1 MAALCPLGKGTFDLI
16 RHRRLDPIA
25 VVVLLGITTDGVAL
39 LFGGSPGLLLVRES
53 MFTGAFGAACF
64 ASLLLPRPMMFYF
77 SRHFIAGTD
86 PERQARFNAAWQFP
100 EVRFCHRVITTVWGC
115 VFDGGLIILLALVLV
130 ISPMLLGALTIVT
143 MIWAF
148 RYGHQVRLRALAR
161 FNQLEIQNAVELPQR
176 PD

>member
-1 MAALCPLGKGTFDLI
+1 FPLGKGTFDLI

-77 SRHFIAGTD
+77 SRHFIEHGLT
-86 PERQARFNAAWQFP
+86 PQQETRAAAEKQSHA
-100 EVRFCHRVITTVWGC
+100 E
-115 VFDGGLIILLALVLV
+115 
-130 ISPMLLGALTIVT
+130 GAS
-143 MIWAF
+143 
-148 RYGHQVRLRALAR
+148 
-161 FNQLEIQNAVELPQR
+161 E
-176 PD
+176 